1 MIKNRGWKLLGMM
14 CVCSAVLFAN
24 PAKAEAAEAEEGA
37 VVKVEAEQVS
47 LYSEMSAES
56 AVVEQVSQGDTYEVV
71 EDNGDGWVKVFSES
85 GEEGYLMA
93 DGKSAVVEAE
103 AGDVRQDVVDY
114 ALTFLGNPY
123 VYGGTS
129 LTNGADCSGFTQS
142 VFANFGISLSRTAAD
157 QSYGGTAVD
166 LGSIQPGDLL
176 FYSDGGGISHVAI
189 YMGGGQIVH
198 AANAASGIT
207 TSNYDYST
215 PVSASRYW

>member
-56 AVVEQVSQGDTYEVV
+56 AVVEQASQGDTYEVV

-103 AGDVRQDVVDY
+103 AGDPN
-114 ALTFLGNPY
+114 T
-123 VYGGTS
+123 GT
-129 LTNGADCSGFTQS
+129 DCSGFTS
-142 VFANFGISLSRTAAD
+142 YVLEHAGGVDMNRSSRSQAA
-157 QSYGGTAVD
+157 QGTQVSAEQM
-166 LGSIQPGDLL
+166 QPGDLV
-176 FYSDGGGISHVAI
+176 FYANGSRINHVGLYI
-189 YMGGGQIVH
+189 GDGQIVH
-198 AANAASGIT
+198 ASTERTGIKISPWT
-207 TSNYDYST
+207 YRN
-215 PVSASRYW
+215 PVKIVSVLG

>member
-37 VVKVEAEQVS
+37 VVKVEVEQVS
-47 LYSEMSAES
+47 LYSEMNAES
-56 AVVEQVSQGDTYEVV
+56 AVVEQASQGDTYEVV

-123 VYGGTS
+123 VYGGSDPNTG
-129 LTNGADCSGFTQS
+129 TDCSGFTS
-142 VFANFGISLSRTAAD
+142 YVLEHAGGVDMNRSSRSQAT
-157 QSYGGTAVD
+157 QGT
-166 LGSIQPGDLL
+166 Q
-176 FYSDGGGISHVAI
+176 
-189 YMGGGQIVH
+189 
-198 AANAASGIT
+198 
-207 TSNYDYST
+207 
-215 PVSASRYW
+215 VSA